1 MIENQLK
8 TFPDNEYIINKND
21 IEYNSNKI
29 KSHINMSKNNKENIN
44 KIMKTNNNLYKI
56 NKTKKQKK
64 EFLLNNT
71 NINNAKKCHIKN
83 RELFILFYLLSL
95 INLLIPLFSLMKQS
109 TIDLYNSEIIL
120 KIKGTGSQ
128 AIINPDY
135 ENYPNEIYIDE
146 NKVGENQHSIILT
159 SEETKIKLIWF
170 DDLSDCNSMFLNLSK
185 IIEIDLSKFDSSQV
199 TNTHSMFQGC
209 YSLESI
215 NLKNF
220 NTEKVIYMNY
230 MFAHC
235 IKLTSLDVSHFK
247 TSSVTH
253 MNFLFGNCSSLTSI
267 DITNFDTSNV
277 NDMGYLFFNCWSL
290 TSINL
295 SNFNTTSNNYLDNMF
310 YNCSFKSIDL
320 SNFDTSNVGLMS
332 YMFFN
337 CTFLESLNLSN
348 FDISSI
354 TNMNSMFFNCTNL
367 NYINLI
373 NSKENNDMTLFY
385 LFEGVPDNIVYCIDE
400 INAPNINSILKEKKC
415 STLYCDNDWKN
426 KQKEMFLVNGK
437 YECEI
442 SSQIIINY
450 DSSDNI
456 ANTELIKDNNY
467 CTEYD
472 FYQRKCNDC
481 IINIDVANSNLT
493 NIIISRYIN
502 NYINQTIAENHIVNH
517 YYNKFLNYTITI
529 FNKWHC
535 TNLLLE
541 YDYFEINPSIIFT
554 KLNHNLNVQNN
565 YTFIYIN
572 QNYKNYIEIY
582 DPSQIKKINIDSIC
596 PHCFEEYDLK
606 IKNNFTSEIYK
617 ELGKVIMDKIIK
629 YDIDPFN
636 KDEEIFNNICKNFTI
651 EEIDI
656 PIKERRQIM
665 YLKLKEKELICNDIN
680 CFIDNYFISNLTGI
694 CRCKISTNF
703 NYLFNVNKIN
713 ENILKDYLN
722 FINSKSKINTFLIF
736 KCGKEAFMYQN
747 IKNNSGFYISI
758 SLLIIQLLFYS
769 FFIYNYINEKN
780 SNKKNSKLNPPK
792 IEKFEIN
799 DDFEE
804 DEEEPYKK
812 NLEENN
818 KKNKKKEEN
827 EIMVYINSS
836 ENMNKDNEI
845 IKKKINEIN
854 KSNLSR
860 NIKNNNKLI
869 LLSEENQTNT
879 NTNNKLSQIQIKINN
894 KKRSLKNLPPIQ
906 KELIT
911 NKESLIKFQETTKEE
926 IDTKEKEKDKV
937 KIRIKKQKSF
947 IFYYWKLLSL
957 KQQIINLLYPIKSLK
972 IENAYIPILVKLM
985 RIILIITLN
994 IFFNVIHLDQKY
1006 FRKKYEHFN
1015 QKYNI
1020 INISL
1025 NNAISLNERFNY
1037 GFKHSIF
1044 SGFISFIICFLLEI
1058 NFDFFI
1064 FNIRRKINKD
1074 NKPEIKIKKENKKY
1088 IIFFGVGIIIM
1099 LIIFYS
1105 FIAFNEVYKGGI
1117 SDLIPGAFWSFI
1129 FLQIIP
1135 FVYCLFWALII
1146 IQKNK
1151 NE

>member
-8 TFPDNEYIINKND
+8 TFPDNEYIINRND

-29 KSHINMSKNNKENIN
+29 KSYINMSKNNKENIN
-44 KIMKTNNNLYKI
+44 KIMKTNNNLYKT

-64 EFLLNNT
+64 EFLLVNS

-83 RELFILFYLLSL
+83 RELFSLLSL

-109 TIDLYNSEIIL
+109 SIDLYNSEIIL

-215 NLKNF
+215 NLNNF

-320 SNFDTSNVGLMS
+320 SNFDTSNVGLIS

-337 CTFLESLNLSN
+337 CTYLELLNLSN
-348 FDISSI
+348 FDTSSI

-400 INAPNINSILKEKKC
+400 INAPNINSILKEIKC
-415 STLYCDNDWKN
+415 STLHCDNNWKN
-426 KQKEMFLVNGK
+426 KQKEIFLVNGK

-456 ANTELIKDNNY
+456 ANTELIKENNY

-472 FYQRKCNDC
+472 FYQRKSNDC
-481 IINIDVANSNLT
+481 IINIDVENSNLT

-502 NYINQTIAENHIVNH
+502 NYINQTTSENHKVNH

-572 QNYKNYIEIY
+572 QNYKNYIEMY

-596 PHCFEEYDLK
+596 PNCLEEYNLK

-636 KDEEIFNNICKNFTI
+636 KEEEIFNNICKNFTI
-651 EEIDI
+651 EKIDI

-812 NLEENN
+812 NLEEN
-818 KKNKKKEEN
+818 KKKEEN

-894 KKRSLKNLPPIQ
+894 KKRSLKNLPQIQ

-926 IDTKEKEKDKV
+926 IDTKEKEKDKDKV
-937 KIRIKKQKSF
+937 KIKKQKSF

-1015 QKYNI
+1015 KKYNI

-1025 NNAISLNERFNY
+1025 NNGISLNERFNY

-1058 NFDFFI
+1058 VFDCFI

-1074 NKPEIKIKKENKKY
+1074 NKPEMKIKKENKKY

-1105 FIAFNEVYKGGI
+1105 FIVFNEVYKGGI